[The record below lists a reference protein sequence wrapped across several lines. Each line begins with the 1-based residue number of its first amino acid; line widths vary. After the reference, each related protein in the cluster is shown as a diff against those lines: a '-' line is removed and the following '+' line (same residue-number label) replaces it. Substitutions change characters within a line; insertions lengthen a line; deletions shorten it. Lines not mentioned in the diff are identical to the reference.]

1 MARSQLWAN
10 VKVMTSG
17 GLTVAGGGEFALPLQ
32 NIYRYEAKQSFFVT
46 LNENHSATEEVYVI
60 VELGG
65 RHSFGT
71 IRAKLIVA
79 DSRDVTNE

>member
-1 MARSQLWAN
+1 
-10 VKVMTSG
+10 MTSG
-17 GLTVAGGGEFALPLQ
+17 GLVVAGGEFALPLQ
-32 NIYRYEAKQSFFVT
+32 NTYRYEAKQSFSVT
-46 LNENHSATEEVYVI
+46 LKENYSATEEVYVI
-60 VELGG
+60 VELNG